1 MINIELVNTKTRSF
15 SLTALLSGHQ
25 HFLDKRFMTDT
36 PECRAV
42 VNQIIDYAEQVGIT
56 GGKQFGPAGTSAANL
71 AVNAREGTLIEITP
85 RGLCAMPPSILKEIL
100 ENHKVILSDFY
111 ESGLFFT
118 GMIQGSD
125 PDRADILKLIRSEN
139 IKPRELY
146 LLGSDYL
153 MRDLP
158 EHNIYQLRSNFWP
171 LFVVLSSNS
180 LLRTILDPKFRN
192 SQTQIIREKHKKFG
206 IFLNRKARMN
216 RIELLDNL
224 DKRELLDHMD
234 WSLWYDPTGQHQSTT
249 HVTNNAAE
257 WITDNSNPEI
267 AGFLRRH
274 RLPRILGEIGDTD
287 GQAVAFTAHSTDNYL
302 GRYHYN
308 VVAETH
314 SVACNAGS
322 FGHFSHVTEK
332 TYKAFYAGAMPLI
345 LGSQNMEKHLAQQ
358 GFVLTDNGYDSCD
371 GSARVRLMA
380 EHIQQLH
387 SEKITHTDACV
398 ENFLCATDP
407 DWISG
412 QIITPL
418 IMINNQPS

>member
-1 MINIELVNTKTRSF
+1 MLNIESVNTKNP
-15 SLTALLSGHQ
+15 SLSLSALLSGHQ

-42 VNQIIDYAEQVGIT
+42 VNQIIDFAGQAGIT

-71 AVNAREGTLIEITP
+71 AVNAREDTLVEITP
-85 RGLCAMPPSILKEIL
+85 RALCATPPAILKEIL

-118 GMIQGSD
+118 GMVQGSD
-125 PDRADILKLIRSEN
+125 PDRADILKLIRSKN

-153 MRDLP
+153 MRGLP
-158 EHNIYQLRSNFWP
+158 EHNIYQLRSNLWP
-171 LFVVLSSNS
+171 LFVVLCTNT
-180 LLRTILDPKFRN
+180 LPRTILDPKFRN
-192 SQTQIIREKHKKFG
+192 RQTQIIREKHKKFA
-206 IFLNRKARMN
+206 IFQNRKARKN
-216 RIELLDNL
+216 RIELLDHL
-224 DKRELLDHMD
+224 DKRGLLDHMD
-234 WSLWYDPTGQHQSTT
+234 WSLWYDPTGQHPTTT
-249 HVTNNAAE
+249 HVMNNAAE
-257 WITDNSNPEI
+257 WIKDNHDPEI
-267 AGFLRRH
+267 TDFLRRH
-274 RLPRILGEIGDTD
+274 KLPRQLSKHGDC
-287 GQAVAFTAHSTDNYL
+287 QHSNYSYL
-302 GRYHYN
+302 GQYHYN

-322 FGHFSHVTEK
+322 FGQFSHVTEK

-371 GSARVRLMA
+371 GSARVQLMA

-407 DWISG
+407 DWISS